1 MGRRGRGKSQIHYE
15 ILRAVKNGTH
25 LQSRIA
31 QTARLCHSDLK
42 HNLKALV
49 DAGLLRL
56 GELSSY
62 GAEKIF
68 LTCKGAEFVKQAVLT
83 DGNGLMP
90 SKHSPPEMGLL
101 RGRGSPT
108 GKSNIVKT

>member
-1 MGRRGRGKSQIHYE
+1 MFGSIPKFKFTHISISCGDGKRMGRRGRDKSQIHYE

-49 DAGLLRL
+49 DAGLLML

-62 GAEKIF
+62 GAEKVF
-68 LTCKGAEFVKQAVLT
+68 LTGKGAEFVQQGILT
-83 DGNGLMP
+83 NE
-90 SKHSPPEMGLL
+90 KHDA
-101 RGRGSPT
+101 
-108 GKSNIVKT
+108 